1 MKKIDFD
8 ATNQTT
14 SQFIDV
20 LPLLKK
26 SEGKS
31 ISMQQIRQHPKLT
44 LTEPQGKLKI

>member
-1 MKKIDFD
+1 MKKIDSD

-14 SQFIDV
+14 SQFIDA
-20 LPLLKK
+20 LATFEK

-31 ISMQQIRQHPKLT
+31 ISRQQIRQHPKPT